1 MEEETEVTMGIR
13 CDLPLR
19 GLVLLTKAEIDAKGF
34 AILLCRRGGSQRVL
48 GFTLGLT
55 NLGHCEAMT
64 VGGADDDVHA
74 LLSHLAEQVT
84 LHGQNFDV
92 GSQSTSLFKD
102 LTFREAPD
110 GLLVMEIVGEIYGE
124 ETPNWLQCDEPLS
137 FASLE
142 DELYSW

>member
-1 MEEETEVTMGIR
+1 MEEDTDVTMGIR
-13 CDLPLR
+13 CGLPLQ

-34 AILLCRRGGSQRVL
+34 AILLCRWGGSQRVL

-55 NLGHCEAMT
+55 ALGHCEVMT

-74 LLSHLAEQVT
+74 LLSHLVEQVT

-110 GLLVMEIVGEIYGE
+110 DLLAMEIIGEIYSD
-124 ETPNWLQCDEPLS
+124 ETPSWLQCDEPLS
-137 FASLE
+137 FTSLE
-142 DELYSW
+142 DEPYSW